1 MPTAK
6 SLAYDAPAYLAPVPF
21 FGQTTVGASGVTP
34 KFAAFT
40 AMQIRAAVCTPNV
53 ASTAAGSQPLLF
65 VKSGTATTTTT
76 LTVLTSGAV
85 TPLPNVLATSVA
97 LVQGD
102 QVWLTHGT
110 DATAVMSV
118 GIEMYCTPGAAL
130 AAPV

>member
-6 SLAYDAPAYLAPVPF
+6 SLAYDHPAYLTPIVF
-21 FGQTTVGASGVTP
+21 MGQTTVGANGVSP

-40 AMQIRAAVCTPNV
+40 AMQVRAACVTPNV
-53 ASTAAGSQPLLF
+53 ASTAAGSQPLMF

-76 LTVLTSGAV
+76 LTALTSAAV
-85 TPLPNVLATSVA
+85 APLANVLGTAVSLA
-97 LVQGD
+97 QGD

-118 GIEMYCTPGAAL
+118 SVEMYATPGAL
-130 AAPV
+130 VAAPA

>member
-1 MPTAK
+1 MPVSKT
-6 SLAYDAPAYLAPVPF
+6 LAYDDNAYQVPVVF
-21 FGQTTVGASGVTP
+21 MGQTTVGANGVTP

-40 AMQIRAAVCTPNV
+40 AMQIRAACVTPNV
-53 ASTAAGSQPLLF
+53 ASTAAGSQPLMF

-76 LTVLTSGAV
+76 LTALTSAAT
-85 TPLPNVLATSVA
+85 TPLTNVLATAVS

-118 GIEMYCTPGAAL
+118 GVEMYVTPGAAL
-130 AAPV
+130 ACP